1 MSLGILFPGQGSQSI
16 GMLKDLKSSFKVVS
30 EIFEEASDYLSC
42 DLWKITK
49 NGPAIDHE
57 SSKIAPKWVVRVRLD
72 VQVDRS
78 GSRGVG

>member
-49 NGPAIDHE
+49 NGPE
-57 SSKIAPKWVVRVRLD
+57 SKN
-72 VQVDRS
+72 
-78 GSRGVG
+78 